1 MKTRLFRRASA
12 LISAIV
18 LLVSGVSI
26 SPAAANG
33 SAVPN
38 KVIDEST
45 VGIQMFMYSWNSIK
59 DECTNHLGPNGI
71 DWVQISPPQEHIR
84 GEQWWVHYQPVSYK
98 IESRLGT
105 RAEFAAMTQACN
117 EAGVMII
124 ADAVI
129 NHMANSSGI
138 GWADTEFDKYGY
150 PGLYGESDFHA
161 TMDPS
166 EDRFCDSNIEAYDD
180 LWETTSC
187 MLGGLPDLATEKPSV
202 RVKIADYLN
211 DLISLGVA
219 GFRVDAAKHFGA
231 ADLKAVVDLLDPI
244 NGRQPIIMSEV
255 IGGNGQNEPFT
266 EFGYAWAWDMPNIL
280 LSNLNQNTLAFAKN
294 DFWTVGFNASN
305 KTITMVSNHDTEHHG
320 PSSLAYWETQ
330 KYQLA
335 HVFMLSAKFG
345 IPQIYSG
352 YSFSDER
359 LGPNTNPDTQKVV
372 QAKCASS
379 TKPVNIIREGLY
391 NCIQRWRSTSGMV
404 AWRDVAGSAP
414 ETKVGY
420 SKHADGAKILKF
432 NRGANTF
439 IAMNSTQ
446 RARKMGI
453 LTNLPAGTYC
463 DLLTGGR
470 GAVVSSTSC
479 LGTKVVVDARGKA
492 VVTIPA
498 MLGIALTTSHKLP

>member
-1 MKTRLFRRASA
+1 M
-12 LISAIV
+12 
-18 LLVSGVSI
+18 
-26 SPAAANG
+26 
-33 SAVPN
+33 PN

-138 GWADTEFDKYGY
+138 GWADTEFSKYDY

-180 LWETTSC
+180 QWETTSC

-202 RVKIADYLN
+202 RAKIADYLN

-280 LSNLNQNTLAFAKN
+280 VSNLNQNTLAFAKT

-359 LGPNTNPDTQKVV
+359 LGPNTDPNTQKVV

-379 TKPVNIIREGLY
+379 TRPVTIIREGLY
-391 NCIQRWRSTSGMV
+391 NCIQRWRSTSGMI

-420 SKHADGAKILKF
+420 TKHADGAKILKF

-446 RARKMGI
+446 KSRKMGI

-470 GAVVSSTSC
+470 GAVASNTKC
-479 LGTKVVVDARGKA
+479 AGTKVVVDARGKA